1 VKEDASKLSGNVKI
15 TAFDYPLSYHSRENT
30 PGAHDVF
37 IFPAGVRLVGIPLDS
52 LSTAVI
58 TVLSVADSN
67 IPQALAS
74 IPGGSHEILQGP
86 TAIVCCHSARDA
98 RCGMRGPPIARS
110 LEKLGVRTILSSHVG
125 GHQYAGNVILY
136 HKEHSCNGNWFGGL
150 TDASVEEF
158 WEAVSSLGRRNAASD
173 ERLRKFWRGK
183 SGMSKVEQ
191 VEFFESCGEMRDIEE
206 LVE

>member
-1 VKEDASKLSGNVKI
+1 
-15 TAFDYPLSYHSRENT
+15 
-30 PGAHDVF
+30 
-37 IFPAGVRLVGIPLDS
+37 
-52 LSTAVI
+52 
-58 TVLSVADSN
+58 
-67 IPQALAS
+67 
-74 IPGGSHEILQGP
+74 
-86 TAIVCCHSARDA
+86 
-98 RCGMRGPPIARS
+98 
-110 LEKLGVRTILSSHVG
+110 
-125 GHQYAGNVILY
+125 LY